1 MCQSFIDVLMVSHGI
16 KFSLVTVYELKVC
29 FVSLILQWAL
39 DIYEKTCFVCNQENT
54 KQSWFVSK
62 LFQTNNAELVH
73 VNITMSFS
81 KCPLCL
87 GQSLKVLV
95 VHKAIPKN
103 MVDKKVIEE
112 LNRLPLLKEI
122 QNKTKPGITKTYNVQ
137 FLPTSKV
144 FSIVLLAE
152 GACLAVDKFKVSYL
166 FCEKASIKGVTLLK
180 TVSPAS
186 GNRAVNSSCFNNT
199 IPSREGPVFGLCS
212 SDGKWKF
219 VTPCFCKNGSTFGSK
234 GCVGM

>member
-1 MCQSFIDVLMVSHGI
+1 
-16 KFSLVTVYELKVC
+16 
-29 FVSLILQWAL
+29 
-39 DIYEKTCFVCNQENT
+39 
-54 KQSWFVSK
+54 
-62 LFQTNNAELVH
+62 
-73 VNITMSFS
+73 MSFS
-81 KCPLCL
+81 NCPRCL
-87 GQSLKVLV
+87 KQSLKVLV

-103 MVDKKVIEE
+103 MIDKKVIEE

-152 GACLAVDKFKVSYL
+152 GACLIVQKFKLSY
-166 FCEKASIKGVTLLK
+166 FYCEKASIKGATVLK

-186 GNRAVNSSCFNNT
+186 GNRTVNSSCFNNT
-199 IPSREGPVFGLCS
+199 IPPHEGPVFGLCG

-219 VTPCFCKNGSTFGSK
+219 VTPCYCKKGFTFGSK